1 MSMWAHRIS
10 GSVVL
15 ITTLLYGI
23 VGFVKMNMTVKNDV
37 HAPMGVAVTSL
48 ISFLAISG
56 VVARSCLN
64 RAEKN

>member
-23 VGFVKMNMTVKNDV
+23 IGFVKMNMTVKNDV